1 MTRML
6 RMAWMRWSMALV
18 CALAGAAQ
26 AEVVVRDDRGATVK
40 LPAPPQRVITL
51 LPSLT
56 ESVCAL
62 GWCDRLVGTDRHS
75 NWPASV
81 AALPKLGGMDDA
93 QVERIAALR
102 PDVVLAARATRVVD
116 RLESLGLRVV
126 VLEPSSQAETRRVV
140 ATLATLLGRP
150 EQGAVLWARIDQQV
164 QRAAARVP
172 VALRGQKVYF
182 EVDAAPYAA
191 GSTSFLGELLTQ
203 LGLGN
208 IVPPALG
215 PFPKLN
221 PEFIVKA
228 QPDLVMAVERNLRDM
243 PRRPGWATL
252 KALQTGRTC
261 AFEATR
267 YDMLVRPGPRLG
279 DAAELIADCLQ
290 ALPAQP
296 PVERRAP

>member
-1 MTRML
+1 MIRGRWL
-6 RMAWMRWSMALV
+6 LVLWLAVVAWSAR
-18 CALAGAAQ
+18 
-26 AEVVVRDDRGATVK
+26 AEVVVRDERGATVK
-40 LPAPPQRVITL
+40 LAAPPQRIVSL

-56 ESVCAL
+56 ETVCAL
-62 GWCDRLVGTDRHS
+62 GFCERLVGTDRYS
-75 NWPASV
+75 SWPASV
-81 AALPKLGGMDDA
+81 SALPKLGGMDDT
-93 QVERIAALR
+93 QVERLVALR
-102 PDVVLAARATRVVD
+102 PDVVLAARSTRAVE
-116 RLESLGLRVV
+116 RLESLGLTVV
-126 VLEPSSQAETRRVV
+126 VLEPRSQAEAKRTV
-140 ATLATLLGRP
+140 ATLATLMGRP

-172 VALRGQKVYF
+172 AALRGQKVYF
-182 EVDAAPYAA
+182 EVDSAPYAA
-191 GSTSFLGELLTQ
+191 GSNSFLGELLTQ

-261 AFEATR
+261 AFDATR
-267 YDMLVRPGPRLG
+267 YEMLVRPGPRLG
-279 DAAELIADCLQ
+279 DAAELIVDCLQ
-290 ALPAQP
+290 VLPP
-296 PVERRAP
+296 